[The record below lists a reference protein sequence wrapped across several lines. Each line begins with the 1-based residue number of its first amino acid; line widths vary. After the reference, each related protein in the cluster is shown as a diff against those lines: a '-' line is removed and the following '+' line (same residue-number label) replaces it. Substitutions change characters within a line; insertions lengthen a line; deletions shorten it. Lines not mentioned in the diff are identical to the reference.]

1 MCASNADH
9 TAVVPLDVPAEC
21 KPGDRVWFGAA
32 YDRPPV
38 AEINTKKSK
47 LLELI
52 LKDCVTDAGECRCRW
67 GGRGASCAWSTN
79 TPRAAFFCVLVFF
92 ALCLA
97 LSLSLTCAFSPI
109 TPFSLLPAQNND
121 PYPKTDGKPTF
132 KGERAITTSGPV
144 TSTMPNA
151 HVG

>member
-9 TAVVPLDVPAEC
+9 TAVVPLDVPPAC
-21 KPGDRVWFGAA
+21 KPGDRVWFGPA
-32 YDRPPV
+32 YDRAPV

-52 LKDCVTDAGECRCRW
+52 LKDCVTDGGESLVAVAGIA
-67 GGRGASCAWSTN
+67 GGSCAW
-79 TPRAAFFCVLVFF
+79 RLCF
-92 ALCLA
+92 ALSKPRSLA
-97 LSLSLTCAFSPI
+97 HASLANCFPPKTPHSHSP
-109 TPFSLLPAQNND
+109 T
-121 PYPKTDGKPTF
+121 PKTDGNPTF
-132 KGERAITTSGPV
+132 KGERAITASGPV

>member
-1 MCASNADH
+1 MCASDAEH
-9 TAVVPLDVPAEC
+9 TAVTPLDVPPGC
-21 KPGDRVWFGAA
+21 KPGDRVWFGPA
-32 YDRPPV
+32 YEGEPL

-52 LKDCVTDAGECRCRW
+52 LKDCVTDAGEPLVPRVVVVFWCFLV
-67 GGRGASCAWSTN
+67 GR
-79 TPRAAFFCVLVFF
+79 L
-92 ALCLA
+92 
-97 LSLSLTCAFSPI
+97 AFSGRRPHWAPLSFAHPSPPLF
-109 TPFSLLPAQNND
+109 PFP
-121 PYPKTDGKPTF
+121 PHEIDGNPTF